1 MFSKNKRLA
10 NLRQVRKDI
19 SQLVHKEIQKQ
30 NISIRELSRIS
41 GWSELYWQAVLEA
54 RANLSISDVN
64 FLASLFECRLK
75 IDMCA

>member
-1 MFSKNKRLA
+1 M
-10 NLRQVRKDI
+10 RKDI
-19 SQLVHKEIQKQ
+19 SQLVQKEIQKQ
-30 NISIRELSRIS
+30 NISIKELSKIT

>member
-10 NLRQVRKDI
+10 NLRQIRKDI
-19 SQLVHKEIQKQ
+19 SQLVQTEIQKQ

-64 FLASLFECRLK
+64 FLASLFECHLK
-75 IDMCA
+75 LEFTQ

>member
-10 NLRQVRKDI
+10 NLRKVRKDI
-19 SQLVHKEIQKQ
+19 SQLVQTEMQRQ

-64 FLASLFECRLK
+64 FLASLFDCHLKLECTQ
-75 IDMCA
+75 

>member
-10 NLRQVRKDI
+10 NLKQVRKDI
-19 SQLVHKEIQKQ
+19 SQLVQKEIQKQ
-30 NISIRELSRIS
+30 NISIKELSKIT

>member
-10 NLRQVRKDI
+10 NLRKVRKDI
-19 SQLVHKEIQKQ
+19 SLLVQTEMQRQ

-64 FLASLFECRLK
+64 FLASLFDCHLK
-75 IDMCA
+75 LEFTQ

>member
-19 SQLVHKEIQKQ
+19 SLLVQKEIQKQ

-64 FLASLFECRLK
+64 FLASLFDCKLK

>member
-10 NLRQVRKDI
+10 NLRQVRQDI
-19 SQLVHKEIQKQ
+19 SQLLQQEIQKQ
-30 NISIRELSRIS
+30 NISIRELSKIT

-64 FLASLFECRLK
+64 YLASLFECRLK
-75 IDMCA
+75 IDMCD

>member
-10 NLRQVRKDI
+10 NLRQVRQDI
-19 SQLVHKEIQKQ
+19 SQLLQKEIQQ
-30 NISIRELSRIS
+30 HNISIRELSKIT

-64 FLASLFECRLK
+64 YLASLFECRLK
-75 IDMCA
+75 IDMCD

>member
-10 NLRQVRKDI
+10 SLRQVRKDI
-19 SQLVHKEIQKQ
+19 SLLVQTEMQRQ

-64 FLASLFECRLK
+64 FLASLFDCKLK

>member
-19 SQLVHKEIQKQ
+19 SLLVQTEIQKQ

-64 FLASLFECRLK
+64 FLASLFDCKLK

>member
-64 FLASLFECRLK
+64 YLASLFDCRLK

>member
-19 SQLVHKEIQKQ
+19 SQLVQKEIQRQ
-30 NISIRELSRIS
+30 NINIRELSKIT

-64 FLASLFECRLK
+64 FLASLFDCKLK
-75 IDMCA
+75 IDIVC

>member
-10 NLRQVRKDI
+10 NLRQVRQDI
-19 SQLVHKEIQKQ
+19 SQLLQQEIQKQ
-30 NISIRELSRIS
+30 NISIRELSKIT

-64 FLASLFECRLK
+64 YLASLFECRLK

>member
-19 SQLVHKEIQKQ
+19 SLLVQTEMQRQ

-64 FLASLFECRLK
+64 FLASLFDCHLK
-75 IDMCA
+75 LEFTQ

>member
-10 NLRQVRKDI
+10 NLRQVRQDI
-19 SQLVHKEIQKQ
+19 SQLLQKEIQQ
-30 NISIRELSRIS
+30 HNTSIRELSKIT

-64 FLASLFECRLK
+64 YLASLFECRLK
-75 IDMCA
+75 IDMCD

>member
-19 SQLVHKEIQKQ
+19 SQLIQTEIQKQ
-30 NISIRELSRIS
+30 NISIKELSKIT

-64 FLASLFECRLK
+64 FLASLFECHLK
-75 IDMCA
+75 LEFTQ